1 MPFGIGHWELI
12 ALGVVLVLFFGTSRV
27 PAIARQLGRG
37 VREARDS
44 LAAADPR
51 RPLRELDRPEEAK
64 RDSD

>member
-1 MPFGIGHWELI
+1 VPFGIGHWELI
-12 ALGVVLVLFFGTSRV
+12 ALGVVLVLLFGTSRV

-51 RPLRELDRPEEAK
+51 RPLQELERPESTKDDA
-64 RDSD
+64 S